1 MARNI
6 QSHLKKNKDIFYNFN
21 IEKKYNL
28 NFELHKS
35 MFLID
40 LLKDHY
46 EFTNQDQIVKIFQKK
61 NSKGNIQEEVSIEQ
75 LIHFLQIEF
84 VKYIESNINIYHH
97 NHQKYM
103 EGYTRYQNCFGRIED
118 IQKIV
123 ENIKYLNI
131 ENHKK
136 NTNKIIRC
144 ESDSSSSDEE
154 FMEHLGNI

>member
-6 QSHLKKNKDIFYNFN
+6 QSHLKKNKSIFHNFNTGKYNFV
-21 IEKKYNL
+21 
-28 NFELHKS
+28 FELHKS

-46 EFTNQDQIVKIFQKK
+46 EFTNQDQIIQIFKKK

-75 LIHFLQIEF
+75 LIHFLQIELP
-84 VKYIESNINIYHH
+84 KDIKGLNTL
-97 NHQKYM
+97 NHR
-103 EGYTRYQNCFGRIED
+103 EVYTTYKGCFGKIED

-123 ENIKYLNI
+123 ENIQYLNI

-144 ESDSSSSDEE
+144 VSDSSSSDEE
-154 FMEHLGNI
+154 FLRNI

>member
-6 QSHLKKNKDIFYNFN
+6 QSHLKKNKSIFHNFNTGKYNFV
-21 IEKKYNL
+21 
-28 NFELHKS
+28 FELHKS

-46 EFTNQDQIVKIFQKK
+46 EFKNQDQMIKIFQKK

-75 LIHFLQIEF
+75 LIHFLQIELP
-84 VKYIESNINIYHH
+84 KDNNIKLNGYVTPQKQIY
-97 NHQKYM
+97 M
-103 EGYTRYQNCFGRIED
+103 DCFGKIED
-118 IQKIV
+118 IHKIV

-144 ESDSSSSDEE
+144 ESDSSSSDD
-154 FMEHLGNI
+154 GISIY